1 MTKGIIAAG
10 SQKTAEAGAEM
21 LRAGGNA
28 VDAAV
33 AATFA
38 SFMAEPTL
46 VAPGGGGFGLIFRHS
61 DARAWLYDFFVDF
74 PGRGL
79 TPETH
84 PHPVDF
90 YAITVNYGPAHQI
103 FHIGRASVATPGI
116 IAGLCRMQKDLGKFP
131 LSAVLEPAIHYAR
144 NGVAIGD
151 FGAYVGELLYD
162 IFAADEELARLF
174 GAPHAFLR
182 SEHVYKNPDLA
193 DSLEALA
200 AEGADIFYKGE
211 IARAIIRDQQAH
223 GGLLTAEDLAS
234 YQVIVR
240 RPLHQHYRQYELLTN
255 PPPSRGGALVAFSL
269 ALLQDYDLARFSF
282 GSAEHLEL
290 LAEVMRQT
298 NLARPLFDISGD
310 ADIFLAPEN
319 IQTHAAELARR
330 LQTRW
335 RNHPQDPPPPV
346 EHSNTSHISVL
357 DGDGNLVAL
366 TTTAGETPGFIV
378 PGTGLILNNIL
389 GEEDLHPDGF
399 LKGQPGARIGSMMA
413 PTVVLHDGEPVLAV
427 GSGGA
432 NRIRSAILQAF
443 LNYTDFHLPLKD
455 AVEAPR
461 IHFENNALQIEA
473 GYAPTSVEKLRR
485 WGYDVN
491 IWPTRHMFFG
501 GAHAVGRSP
510 SGVFEGA
517 GDSRRAGAVVQVI

>member
-1 MTKGIIAAG
+1 MIKGIIAAG
-10 SQKTAEAGAEM
+10 SEKTAEAGAEM

-33 AATFA
+33 AAAFA

-46 VAPGGGGFGLIFRHS
+46 VAPGGGGFGLVFRHN
-61 DARAWLYDFFVDF
+61 DAHSWLYDFFVNF
-74 PGRGL
+74 PGLGL
-79 TPETH
+79 TPETR
-84 PHPVDF
+84 PDPADF
-90 YAITVNYGPAHQI
+90 YAITVNYGPSHQV
-103 FHIGRASVATPGI
+103 FHIGRASVATPGL
-116 IAGLCRMQKDLGKFP
+116 IAGLCKMQEDLGDLP
-131 LSAVLEPAIHYAR
+131 LRMVLEPAIHYAR
-144 NGVAIGD
+144 HGVPIGD

-162 IFAADEELARLF
+162 IFSSDESLARLF
-174 GAPHAFLR
+174 GAEDNFLQA
-182 SEHVYKNPDLA
+182 EHLYKNPELA
-193 DSLEALA
+193 DMLEALA
-200 AEGADIFYKGE
+200 VEGADLFYKGDV
-211 IARAIIRDQQAH
+211 AKAIIRDQQAH

-234 YQVIVR
+234 YRVIIR
-240 RPLHQHYRQYELLTN
+240 KPLYQHYRQYEFLTN

-269 ALLQDYDLARFSF
+269 ALLENFDLSRFPF
-282 GSAEHLEL
+282 GSAEYLEL
-290 LAEVMRQT
+290 LAEAMRQT
-298 NLARPLFDISGD
+298 NLARPLFDLTGD
-310 ADIFLAPEN
+310 ITAFLSPEN
-319 IQTHAAELARR
+319 IQMHDAELTRR
-330 LQTRW
+330 LREHW
-335 RNHPQDPPPPV
+335 RDRPADAPPPV

-399 LKGQPGARIGSMMA
+399 LKGQPGVRIGSMMA

-432 NRIRSAILQAF
+432 NRIRSAILQVF
-443 LNYTDFHLPLKD
+443 LNYTDFRLPLKE

-461 IHFENNALQIEA
+461 IHFETNTLQIEA
-473 GYAPTSVEKLRR
+473 GYTPSTVEKLRR
-485 WGYDVN
+485 WGYDIN